1 MTWAAATSLKPEQ
14 ARVPWLACLGAEGG
28 GEDVPANEP
37 CSMDLACLRPS
48 APAHQILVGPPAVKL
63 HLLHPKDV
71 EPLGWRSL
79 KSPLGSMFPGDVV
92 PTSSFLP

>member
-14 ARVPWLACLGAEGG
+14 AWVPWLACLGAEGG

-48 APAHQILVGPPAVKL
+48 APAHQILVG
-63 HLLHPKDV
+63 
-71 EPLGWRSL
+71 
-79 KSPLGSMFPGDVV
+79 KSYSIILEDSKQRWAGGSMDDG
-92 PTSSFLP
+92 